1 MKKKIF
7 LAIAM
12 ISLILAGAK
21 NHVFAYETVYE
32 TESVEKITSGVTL
45 KNDQRFGDKGWLNM
59 NIVEVDLKD
68 KNTQIGLLNSEN
80 GLNTFQ
86 TVLQMSKAADGN
98 VVAAVNGD
106 FFNGNYQNGNT
117 IGLSISNGEMY
128 TSTYWENAN
137 KDTFGTFALDEK
149 KNGLF
154 GYFSNEITLK
164 RKGSEIALPI
174 AEINKVSSD
183 YSYPV
188 LYTSTWGDKSIGMRY
203 GGGLTELLVKNNKVV
218 EVRTNGEAFDIPE
231 NGFVV
236 SAYGAAADYL
246 IQNFKPK
253 NKVELDINLN
263 LDYEK
268 IDMAISGGAMLVEN
282 GRVPE
287 TFASNITGAN
297 PRTAIGLSKDG
308 KTLYLVTVDGRQAS
322 SVGLT
327 QTEFAEILIEKG
339 CYQALNLDGGG
350 STTMVARTLGEDELK
365 TVNSPSGG
373 TLRMVTN
380 SVGVFNTSKTGSLA
394 GLVLKPS
401 HETIFANETYEIEVL
416 GYDKYENPVSVN
428 KNKIKWSSSDASG
441 EITVTAQVG
450 KVKESVVLHVL
461 DVPNEIEISPKAVG
475 IKLGESVSFSIIGK
489 DVNGETA
496 PLSAENVTFEL
507 VSGKG
512 TFKQNQFTPQSAGEH
527 IIAVSVG
534 DVKSYAKVAVAEKSI
549 TILDNFEEESFHFVS
564 YPEVVEGDASLSK
577 KEKYEGRSS
586 AQITYDFTSTDATRA
601 AYLRFENDGIQLPE
615 GAEILGFMVYSKEAK
630 EDDIKLKI
638 VDAKGNSNLVMAK
651 AEIPGGEWTKVTV
664 ALNKIALPAK
674 LTDIYVVQDHA
685 EIKNTGKVYFDQLYI
700 ESSGSV
706 KALANEIP
714 ADVKGVDKDQKES
727 ELSSEEA
734 LKILVYD
741 EKENPDTLLDVYT
754 ARKVKSKAMVEADMM
769 ISTAQLKNRQYQKEE
784 IENACI
790 ISLDV
795 SNGGLRATN
804 FKQWISL
811 QEDIHHTN
819 QKNILV
825 VMNGSLESFSDAQE
839 RQLLIDVLS
848 KLKEDTHK
856 SIWVISKGEKTTY
869 SMEKGIKL
877 LTINNQGI
885 AFDEVGKN
893 QKYIMITA
901 TDEAMTYEIK
911 RVFE

>member
-7 LAIAM
+7 LAIAV
-12 ISLILAGAK
+12 ISLILTGTK

-86 TVLQMSKAADGN
+86 TVLQMAKVADGN

-188 LYTSTWGDKSIGMRY
+188 LYTSAWGDKSIGMRY

-218 EVRTNGEAFDIPE
+218 EVRTNGEAFEIPR

-263 LDYEK
+263 LDYKK

-339 CYQALNLDGGG
+339 CHQALNLDGGG

-401 HETIFANETYEIEVL
+401 YETIFANGTYDIEVL

-534 DVKSYAKVAVAEKSI
+534 DVKSYAKVAVVE
-549 TILDNFEEESFHFVS
+549 NFEEESF
-564 YPEVVEGDASLSK
+564 D
-577 KEKYEGRSS
+577 
-586 AQITYDFTSTDATRA
+586 
-601 AYLRFENDGIQLPE
+601 
-615 GAEILGFMVYSKEAK
+615 
-630 EDDIKLKI
+630 
-638 VDAKGNSNLVMAK
+638 
-651 AEIPGGEWTKVTV
+651 
-664 ALNKIALPAK
+664 
-674 LTDIYVVQDHA
+674 
-685 EIKNTGKVYFDQLYI
+685 
-700 ESSGSV
+700 SV
-706 KALANEIP
+706 KALVNDLP

-804 FKQWISL
+804 FKQWINL

-848 KLKEDTHK
+848 KLKEDSGK

-885 AFDEVGKN
+885 VFDEVGKN